1 MLHMYSSMLI
11 KDSVY
16 EVLKISCTEC
26 GMEKNYA
33 TPKVQKKHLW
43 VDYNCFGWI
52 IVALGGI

>member
-1 MLHMYSSMLI
+1 
-11 KDSVY
+11 VY
-16 EVLKISCTEC
+16 EVFKISCMEC
-26 GMEKNYA
+26 GMEKDYA